1 MNGLGRVVIG
11 PRTARSKLRH
21 RLLPTVI
28 ALAAAGII
36 AIGLFEGRSRF
47 VPGTAE
53 RAVQGNETIPLVTTA
68 EAERRPMVWSL
79 SVGGTL
85 VARHELSIGAETS
98 GSRIESVLVDQ
109 GDRVAK
115 GQVLARLDTAVL
127 QAQLRRAAGTAQEA
141 ASAAASAAADFKR
154 ADGIRG
160 TGAIS
165 LEQVDQRRAA
175 ARSAAARLAAA
186 EAEVGEL
193 QARIAKAELRAPADG
208 VIVTR
213 NAEPG
218 AITAAGGEPLF
229 RLIEGG
235 LVQFD
240 AQVPQDK
247 LQKLTPGLEAELRI
261 GAHGEE
267 ASIKG
272 SIRAIA
278 PTLDP
283 QSRLGIVHI
292 ALPLDPRLRPGA
304 FVQGRIV
311 LSRAPALSTPRSAI
325 MSQDGESFVY
335 VIDGKH
341 ARRRIVETGAAEEG
355 QVEIRKGLAEGEHVI
370 LSAGAFLYDGQ
381 AVRETAAGPQAP
393 AGPPPGTEMR

>member
-1 MNGLGRVVIG
+1 
-11 PRTARSKLRH
+11 
-21 RLLPTVI
+21 
-28 ALAAAGII
+28 
-36 AIGLFEGRSRF
+36 
-47 VPGTAE
+47 
-53 RAVQGNETIPLVTTA
+53 
-68 EAERRPMVWSL
+68 
-79 SVGGTL
+79 
-85 VARHELSIGAETS
+85 
-98 GSRIESVLVDQ
+98 
-109 GDRVAK
+109 
-115 GQVLARLDTAVL
+115 
-127 QAQLRRAAGTAQEA
+127 
-141 ASAAASAAADFKR
+141 
-154 ADGIRG
+154 
-160 TGAIS
+160 
-165 LEQVDQRRAA
+165 
-175 ARSAAARLAAA
+175 
-186 EAEVGEL
+186 
-193 QARIAKAELRAPADG
+193 
-208 VIVTR
+208 
-213 NAEPG
+213 
-218 AITAAGGEPLF
+218 LF